1 VTFVSFVVNLTGQ
14 EKSITHHEE
23 YEEHEK
29 KVKTKKLR
37 VLRGEPYMKRILF
50 TTKSMKST
58 KKK

>member
-37 VLRGEPYMKRILF
+37 VLRGELYMRRVQIGI
-50 TTKSMKST
+50 
-58 KKK
+58 